1 MFSPKFSRKIVWSI
15 IYNGR
20 AITSVEFN
28 DILARKP
35 KKKILLL
42 LDLAGWGGGAR
53 EKHGCSRKFFKHK
66 SCFQDTTRAAEA
78 TIKPSPGSRNYFQA
92 TF

>member
-1 MFSPKFSRKIVWSI
+1 MAELSQVLNSMIFWHISQ
-15 IYNGR
+15 
-20 AITSVEFN
+20 
-28 DILARKP
+28 

>member
-1 MFSPKFSRKIVWSI
+1 MAELSQVLNSI
-15 IYNGR
+15 IFWHV
-20 AITSVEFN
+20 SQ
-28 DILARKP
+28 

-42 LDLAGWGGGAR
+42 LDLVGWGGGGR

-78 TIKPSPGSRNYFQA
+78 TIKPSLGSRNYFQA

>member
-1 MFSPKFSRKIVWSI
+1 MAELSQVLNSMIFWHVSQ
-15 IYNGR
+15 
-20 AITSVEFN
+20 
-28 DILARKP
+28 

-42 LDLAGWGGGAR
+42 LDLVGWGGGAR